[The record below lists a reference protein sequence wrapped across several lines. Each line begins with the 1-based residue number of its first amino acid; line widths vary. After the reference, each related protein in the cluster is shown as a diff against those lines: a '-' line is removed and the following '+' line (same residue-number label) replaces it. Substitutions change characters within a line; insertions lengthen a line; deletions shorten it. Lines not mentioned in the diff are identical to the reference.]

1 MNKNTDNIRIK
12 KNNSKPTIQRL
23 LNYISDYKFGIITI
37 FILSIISAAI
47 TTVSPKISGE
57 IITKLS
63 EGAILKNSGVSS
75 SIDFSDIFQILAL
88 LFALYSILALT
99 SCICSYIITQISV
112 KITYSLREDIS
123 KKISLLPINYLES
136 KNCGE
141 ILSHIT
147 NDVEILSS
155 ALTSSISQIISS
167 IIMFVGTIY
176 MMFSISWQMSLVSI
190 GILPIASIFISII
203 ASKAQKLFKKYQDD
217 LSLINGHIEEM
228 YSGHE
233 VVKSFSMEKASIE
246 KFEGFNKNMY
256 NSAWKSEFLSGL
268 MSPIMSIISNIN
280 YIAVCVMG
288 GYLASLR
295 RISIG
300 DISAFMAYSGQFI
313 NPLMQIANISNII
326 QQTIVSAQRIFDF
339 LDSEEEKNNMTS
351 ISASEIPSDPNIVFK
366 HVNFGYSENNLV
378 IKDFSLE
385 IPSGKTVAIVGHT
398 GAGKSTLI
406 KILLNFY
413 TINSG
418 EILINNNNIYDYS
431 NKNLRSMFGAVLQ
444 DTWLYSDSILENIR
458 YANKKASNEQ
468 IINVCKITGVD
479 HFINTLPEGYNTIL
493 NESFD
498 NISYGQKQLIS
509 IARAVISN
517 PKILI
522 LDEATSCVDTAT
534 EKHIQRAIKNTLKNR
549 TSLII
554 AHRLSTIKDADLVVV
569 MDKGRI
575 IEKGVHYQLL
585 KNKSH
590 YYNLYMNQFTQN
602 ALL

>member
-1 MNKNTDNIRIK
+1 MNKNKDHKKIGSQTTIK
-12 KNNSKPTIQRL
+12 RL
-23 LNYISDYKFGIITI
+23 INYVSDYKFGIFSI
-37 FILSIISAAI
+37 FALSVVSSVI

-63 EGAILKNSGVSS
+63 EGALLKNSGINS
-75 SIDFSDIFQILAL
+75 SIDFNGMFQILAL

-99 SCICSYIITQISV
+99 SCICSYIITEISV
-112 KITYSLREDIS
+112 KITYRLREDIS
-123 KKISLLPINYLES
+123 KKISMLPINYLES

-141 ILSHIT
+141 IISHIT

-167 IIMFVGTIY
+167 IIMFVGTMY

-203 ASKAQKLFKKYQDD
+203 ASKAQKLFKKFQDD
-217 LSLINGHIEEM
+217 LGLINGHIEEM

-233 VVKSFSMEKASIE
+233 IVKSFSMEETSID
-246 KFEGFNKNMY
+246 KFEYFNKNMY
-256 NSAWKSEFLSGL
+256 DSAWKSEFLSGL
-268 MSPIMSIISNIN
+268 MSPIMSVISNIN
-280 YIAVCVMG
+280 YISICIMG
-288 GYLASLR
+288 GYLASLKL
-295 RISIG
+295 ISIG
-300 DISAFMAYSGQFI
+300 DISAFITYSGQFI

-326 QQTIVSAQRIFDF
+326 QQTIASAKRIFDF
-339 LDSEEEKNNMTS
+339 LDEKEENNNMTS
-351 ISASEIPSDPNIVFK
+351 IDALEIDLNPSIVFK
-366 HVNFGYSENNLV
+366 NVNFGYSKNNLV

-385 IPSGKTVAIVGHT
+385 IPPGKTVAIVGHT
-398 GAGKSTLI
+398 GAGKSTII

-418 EILINNNNIYDYS
+418 DILINNNNISSYS
-431 NKNLRSMFGAVLQ
+431 NKNLRSMFGVVLQ

-458 YANKKASNEQ
+458 YANKEASDDQ
-468 IINVCKITGVD
+468 IKNVCKITGVD
-479 HFINTLPEGYNTIL
+479 HFINTLPDGYNTTL
-493 NESFD
+493 NESSN
-498 NISYGQKQLIS
+498 NISHGQRQLIS
-509 IARAVISN
+509 IARALISN

-522 LDEATSCVDTAT
+522 LDEATSSVDTAT
-534 EKHIQRAIKNTLKNR
+534 EKHIQKAIKNTLKNR

-569 MDKGRI
+569 MDKGKI
-575 IEKGVHYQLL
+575 IEKGAHNELL

-590 YYNLYMNQFTQN
+590 YYNLYMNQFTEN
-602 ALL
+602 VSL